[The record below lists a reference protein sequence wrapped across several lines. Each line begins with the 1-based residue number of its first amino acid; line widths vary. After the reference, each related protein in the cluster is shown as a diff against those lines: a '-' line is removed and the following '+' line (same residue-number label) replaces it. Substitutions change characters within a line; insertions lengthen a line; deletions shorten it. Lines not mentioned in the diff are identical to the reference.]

1 MADYNAHTYFGMR
14 VLEELPADL
23 RRQCAEDLPVYR
35 LGLYGPDPLIFSF
48 RTKPVSDQLHKNWRE
63 DTLPNLE
70 RAIRRGSP
78 TSRSFGA
85 GCLLH
90 FFLDE
95 VVHPEIYRW
104 MEDGSSHF
112 RLELAL
118 DNLIIEEQHLPNLP
132 RLFLQGKERTARA
145 AAAYLHPAR
154 EDTYL
159 TGLGRM
165 AALTACLRAQH
176 DRVISTVTTEEWK
189 QAGQMRRDMEEKI
202 PAAAAWLQDLLETG

>member
-1 MADYNAHTYFGMR
+1 MR

-23 RRQCAEDLPVYR
+23 RRQCAQDLPVYR

-48 RTKPVSDQLHKNWRE
+48 RTKPISDQLHKNWRTG
-63 DTLPNLE
+63 TLPQLE

-90 FFLDE
+90 FVLDE

-104 MEDGSSHF
+104 MESGSSHL

-118 DNLIIEEQHLPNLP
+118 DSLIIEEQHLPRIP

-165 AALTACLRAQH
+165 AALTACLRAKPGRALSAVT
-176 DRVISTVTTEEWK
+176 DREWD
-189 QAGQMRRDMEEKI
+189 QARQLREDMEAKV